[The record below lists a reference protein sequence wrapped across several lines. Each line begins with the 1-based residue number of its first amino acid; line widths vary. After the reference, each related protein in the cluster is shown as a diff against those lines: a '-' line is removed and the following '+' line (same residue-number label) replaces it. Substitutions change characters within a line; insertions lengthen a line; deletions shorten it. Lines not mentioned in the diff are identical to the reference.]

1 MRDGQ
6 MIIRN
11 LRSVLEE
18 VLGVLGLAA
27 VDLLAVGHDPRYG
40 VEAVPVAALLGTELF
55 LLFFAELAV

>member
-1 MRDGQ
+1 
-6 MIIRN
+6 MIN
-11 LRSVLEE
+11 QDLRSVAEE